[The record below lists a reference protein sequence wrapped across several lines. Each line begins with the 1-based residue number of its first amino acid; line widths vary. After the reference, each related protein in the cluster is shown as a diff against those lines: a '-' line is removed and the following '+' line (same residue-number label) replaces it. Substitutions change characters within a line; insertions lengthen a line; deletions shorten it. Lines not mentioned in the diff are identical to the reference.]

1 MTFAFLLNV
10 IWDYISEYRQD
21 NEKMEKYMST
31 MNRYLEVKEIDTS
44 IALKVSNYLEY
55 YLEQDKARDEELENT
70 LINRLTPDIRKEL
83 IFSKLHIKKNYNFL
97 KINLFF

>member
-83 IFSKLHIKKNYNFL
+83 IFSKLYIKKNT
-97 KINLFF
+97 IS